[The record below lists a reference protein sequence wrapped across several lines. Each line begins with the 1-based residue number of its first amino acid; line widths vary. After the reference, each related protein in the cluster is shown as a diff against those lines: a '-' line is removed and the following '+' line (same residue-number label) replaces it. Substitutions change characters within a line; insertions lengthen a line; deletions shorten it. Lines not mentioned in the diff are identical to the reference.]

1 MKPFDLS
8 QNNPKFFKKLEQMK
22 EQNFKS
28 QAREATDNW
37 RKHVPVYGWVQ
48 VNYPSGIQ
56 LPLKEKYFAE
66 KMKKLK
72 EKEEAEAK
80 EKTESLSPKNQIEN
94 TQQPQ
99 TLPEINRAKKGKNK
113 HRVNPELVNQDVM
126 KEIETLVPI
135 NYSENFL
142 KNYQKNDFG
151 FLKKQFKQYE
161 LNKKNFD
168 IDQKS
173 PYNYSSLVAE
183 GDNKFLY
190 QLGIKNASTFLTTT
204 EYEKKCEAIDKNLML
219 DEKYCTMSP
228 KSAMLGPKPDKNFE
242 NTTKKIGDIS
252 FEEVKGEIESVK
264 NLSRLPPENITE
276 EWVKE
281 NLNERVKKINFENCY
296 WLSKDLI
303 SKLGRLDPKLKS
315 VSLRNLDLS
324 NYIVENILVYAKE
337 VEELDISNCTGLT
350 NGLLEIISEKGENIK
365 KLNLFNL
372 PDAVNDNGLIFIGMR
387 LLKLK
392 ELNLG
397 KNKNVTDKGI
407 KGLLYKGISL
417 EKIDLT
423 FNHQITD
430 EGIQLLLKYSY
441 KTLKE
446 IVLNFLPLVKGDG
459 LSDLSKC
466 SLLTHVEINGYN
478 MTNSTA
484 DFLSGLQNLI
494 YVDLSGCNKITDD
507 QATGL
512 LMSNRNMRVL
522 RLSNCTLLTN
532 AFLDYIE
539 ESNNMLLLL
548 EINRTPLITDAKIQ
562 ATMEKKKPNLRIIR
576 AANVVWS
583 KKNYGLTVPY
593 PSDNYVKPTIKGA
606 KKPPAKKNDDKSP
619 ENQLMKLREEMKPK
633 MIYEYFIQEPPKK
646 KGTKKKK

>member
-22 EQNFKS
+22 EQNFKA
-28 QAREATDNW
+28 QAREAVDNW

-56 LPLKEKYFAE
+56 IPLKEKYFAE
-66 KMKKLK
+66 KLQRIK

-80 EKTESLSPKNQIEN
+80 EKTEALQSKNNDN
-94 TQQPQ
+94 TSSQPQ
-99 TLPEINRAKKGKNK
+99 TLPEINRAKKNKNK
-113 HRVNPELVNQDVM
+113 YRVNPELVNQDVM

-135 NYSENFL
+135 NYSEKFL
-142 KNYQKNDFG
+142 QNYPKNDFA
-151 FLKKQFKQYE
+151 FLKQQFKQYE
-161 LNKKNFD
+161 LHKKNYD
-168 IDQKS
+168 IDNKI
-173 PYNYSSLVAE
+173 PHNYANLIAE

-190 QLGIKNASTFLTTT
+190 QLGMKNASTFLTTMD
-204 EYEKKCEAIDKNLML
+204 YDKKCSFIDLNLMI
-219 DEKYCTMSP
+219 DEKYCTMAP
-228 KSAMLGPKPDKNFE
+228 KSAMLGPKPDNNFE
-242 NTTKKIGDIS
+242 NCVKKIGDIS

-276 EWVKE
+276 EWVKD
-281 NLNERVKKINFENCY
+281 NLNMKVKKINFENCY

-324 NYIVENILVYAKE
+324 NYIVENIIVYAKE
-337 VEELDISNCTGLT
+337 IEELDLSNCTGLT
-350 NGLLEIISEKGENIK
+350 NGLLEIIAEKGENIT

-372 PDAVNDNGLIFIGMR
+372 PSAVNDNGMLFIGMK

-397 KNKNVTDKGI
+397 KNKEITDKGI
-407 KGLLYKGISL
+407 KGLLYKGIKL
-417 EKIDLT
+417 ESVDISYCYK
-423 FNHQITD
+423 ITD
-430 EGIQLLLKYSY
+430 EGVKLLLQYSY
-441 KTLKE
+441 KTLTKL
-446 IVLNFLPLVKGDG
+446 IMNFLPLVKDEG
-459 LSDLSKC
+459 LSMIQKC
-466 SLLTHVEINGYN
+466 QLLTHIEINGIN
-478 MTNSTA
+478 MMNSTA
-484 DFLSGLQNLI
+484 NYVSGLTNLI
-494 YVDLSGCNKITDD
+494 VVDLSGCNKINDGD
-507 QATGL
+507 ATSL
-512 LMSNRNMRVL
+512 LMNNRKLRIL

-532 AFLDYIE
+532 ALLDYIE
-539 ESNNMLLLL
+539 ESSNELLLL

-562 ATMEKKKPNLRIIR
+562 STIEKRKPNLRIIR
-576 AANVVWS
+576 VTNIVWS

-633 MIYEYFIQEPPKK
+633 MIYEFFIQEPPKK
-646 KGTKKKK
+646 KGGKKKK